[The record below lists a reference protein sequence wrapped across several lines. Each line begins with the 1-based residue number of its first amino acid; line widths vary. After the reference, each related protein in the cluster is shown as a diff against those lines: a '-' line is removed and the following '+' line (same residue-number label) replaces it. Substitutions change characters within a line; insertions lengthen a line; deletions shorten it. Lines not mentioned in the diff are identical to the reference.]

1 MIRKTIQTIAKYLQA
16 PLHGC
21 SDSDLMIQGV
31 AIDSRKVSNGNLYIP
46 LLGARQDGHSFIES
60 AKENGAAASLW
71 QKDHLPYPDFP
82 LILVDDSQKALQDLA
97 RAYMQDL
104 DCFVIGVTGSNGK
117 TSCKD
122 MLYSVFSPYVKA
134 QKTEGNHNNE
144 IGLPLTVLDLDE
156 DCQVAILEMGMEGF
170 GEIAFLCSIAQP
182 NLSIITSIGSAH
194 MEALGS
200 KKGIARAKCEILEHT
215 KNGGLFL
222 YNKDSKEID
231 EVLKEIEY
239 DPSIQI
245 QAFGKDSDLCVE
257 DEIRHSKDG
266 IQFQCSILDQPVCLN
281 VLGDF
286 QASNALPVIYA
297 AKTWGLSEAEILNG
311 LAHIQM
317 TKMRTQRLRIQ
328 DAIVIDDTYKS
339 NPESACVAIDTLMS
353 IPAQIHIAVLSDM
366 LDLGPE
372 EKDLHQSVGM
382 YAYKKGVDLVYCVGP
397 LSSYTAKGALDKG
410 LWFEN
415 KDALV
420 DALKPYLKKDCAI
433 VIKGSRAMEMDSVV
447 ADLQGE

>member
-1 MIRKTIQTIAKYLQA
+1 MIRKTIQTIAKYLNA
-16 PLHGC
+16 SVHGC

-31 AIDSRKVSNGNLYIP
+31 AIDSRKVSKGNLYIP
-46 LLGARQDGHSFIES
+46 LLGARQDGHRFLDG
-60 AKENGAAASLW
+60 AKENGAVASLW
-71 QKDHLPYPDFP
+71 QKDHKPYPDFP
-82 LILVDDSQKALQDLA
+82 VILVEDSLKALQDLA

-104 DCFVIGVTGSNGK
+104 DCYVIGVTGSNGK

-144 IGLPLTVLDLDE
+144 IGLPLTVLDLDQ

-182 NLSIITSIGSAH
+182 DLSIITSIGSAH

-200 KKGIARAKCEILEHT
+200 KKGIAQAKCEILEHT
-215 KNGGLFL
+215 KAGGLFL
-222 YNKDSKEID
+222 YNKESKEIE
-231 EVLKEIEY
+231 EVLKEIDY
-239 DPSIQI
+239 DSSIRI
-245 QAFGKDSDLCVE
+245 QAFGKGSTLCVK
-257 DEIRHSKDG
+257 DEIQHTKEG
-266 IQFQCSILDQPVCLN
+266 ISFQCSYLEKPVSLN

-286 QASNALPVIYA
+286 QASNALPVIAA
-297 AKTWGLSEAEILNG
+297 AKEWGLSEEEILNG

-317 TKMRTQRLRIQ
+317 TKMRTQRLLIQ
-328 DAIVIDDTYKS
+328 KAVVIDDTYKS

-353 IPAQIHIAVLSDM
+353 IPAKLHIAVLSDM

-372 EKDLHQSVGM
+372 ENQLHQDVGA
-382 YAYKKGVDLVYCVGP
+382 YALKQGVDFVYCVGDR
-397 LSSYTAKGALDKG
+397 SSYTAEGAQDRG
-410 LWFEN
+410 LWFET
-415 KDALV
+415 KEELV
-420 DALKPYLKKDCAI
+420 NALKPYLQKDCAI
-433 VIKGSRAMEMDSVV
+433 VIKGSRAMEMDSIV